1 MRKTSASYGRSRKD
15 DNMRPGQ
22 QLTLSI
28 DHQTDFGY
36 FLTDGED
43 TVLLHNSEIT
53 EDIEDRDEV
62 DVFIYV
68 DHQERLAATMK
79 KPLISFYDYG
89 WVEVTDKVEDMGV
102 FVDVGLS
109 KDALVAT
116 EHLPPYKSVW
126 PQKGDRLYCMLKVTN
141 RGRMFAKPAPEDI
154 ISELF
159 TDAGEEMMNK
169 ELTGTVYRLIASGS
183 FIITDE
189 GIRGFIHS
197 SERKEE
203 PRLGSRVTGR
213 VIEVKED
220 GSVNMSLLPR
230 KQDALSVDAEEILTY
245 LRSRNGAM
253 PYGDKSHPDDIRER
267 FNLSKAAFKRALGH
281 LMKNGKVYQEDGW
294 TYEKQ

>member
-1 MRKTSASYGRSRKD
+1 
-15 DNMRPGQ
+15 MRPGQ

-43 TVLLHNSEIT
+43 TILLHNSEMT

-62 DVFIYV
+62 EVFIYV
-68 DHQERLAATMK
+68 DQQERLAATMK
-79 KPLISFYDYG
+79 IPVISADEYG
-89 WVEVTDKVEDMGV
+89 WVEVVDKVEDMGV

-116 EHLPPYKSVW
+116 EHLPPYEDVW
-126 PQKGDRLYCMLKVTN
+126 PQKGDKLYCMLKVTN

-159 TDAGEEMMNK
+159 TDASEDLMNK

-183 FIITDE
+183 FVITDD
-189 GIRGFIHS
+189 GIRCFIHP

-213 VIEVKED
+213 VIQVKED
-220 GSVNMSLLPR
+220 GSVNLSLLPR
-230 KQDALSVDAEEILTY
+230 KQDAMSVDAECILTY
-245 LRSRNGAM
+245 MRMRNGAM
-253 PYGDKSHPDDIRER
+253 PYSDKSQPDDIRER
-267 FNLSKAAFKRALGH
+267 FNMSKAAF
-281 LMKNGKVYQEDGW
+281 
-294 TYEKQ
+294 